1 MGDRS
6 DANTSVAVPST
17 GPVLALD
24 FGDVRTGV
32 AVCDELRTIARPLD
46 AIPRASS
53 PDGMA
58 AIATLVRDHHAVC
71 VVVGLPVGLSGPTPQ
86 TARTTSFVGRL
97 KKAVDGVP
105 VVTFDERFTSIMA
118 DRTRAQTHTQTGR
131 DSLAACHLLSA
142 WMDSHT

>member
-1 MGDRS
+1 MSSRGDAAT
-6 DANTSVAVPST
+6 DVVVPST

-32 AVCDELRTIARPLD
+32 AVCDELRTIARPLE
-46 AIPRASS
+46 AIPRAAS

-58 AIATLVRDHHAVC
+58 AIVELVREHHAVA
-71 VVVGLPVGLSGPTPQ
+71 VVVGLPVWLRGPTPQ

-97 KKAVDGVP
+97 RKAAEGVP
-105 VVTFDERFTSIMA
+105 VVTFDERFTRIMA
-118 DRTRAQTHTQTGR
+118 DRTRAQTNTQTGR

-142 WMDSHT
+142 WMDTQK